1 MRRFILAAAAVAALA
16 AASSLS
22 PTPAQAMS
30 LPGVAKPGSTAEQ
43 VYVRCTRF
51 WNGYRWVRRCVE
63 VGGGYGYG
71 YGGGYYAP
79 RPRYYAPRPYY
90 YGPRPWGWY

>member
-1 MRRFILAAAAVAALA
+1 MRRFILASAAVAALA
-16 AASSLS
+16 AASALGASR
-22 PTPAQAMS
+22 AEAMT
-30 LPGVAKPGSTAEQ
+30 LPGAGLAKPDSAAEQ

-51 WNGYRWVRRCVE
+51 WNGYRWVRRCVD
-63 VGGGYGYG
+63 VGGGY
-71 YGGGYYAP
+71 YYAP

>member
-1 MRRFILAAAAVAALA
+1 MRRFILASAAVAALA
-16 AASSLS
+16 AGALGVNR
-22 PTPAQAMS
+22 AEAMT
-30 LPGVAKPGSTAEQ
+30 LPGVAKADRAAEQ

-51 WNGYRWVRRCVE
+51 WNGYRWVRRCVD
-63 VGGGYGYG
+63 VDGGY